1 MEKEFLKSENINI
14 LYDILL
20 QELKID
26 NSSIWIEN
34 IKKIFSNNINFFLQ
48 NVNLNNSLLELNKL
62 FLKQTVIAIN
72 KLLPNLRNNKKINIL
87 PEEINFP
94 HKIEDIKNIR
104 KDLFD
109 EELNLKR
116 RDFDNMMKRDKPEVI
131 DFKDKFTNEKIVDM
145 EKILSEKINERD
157 NDLQVIDLQVND
169 LQVNDLQVLEK
180 NTIMNENVSIGENI
194 KMLLQEKYKKKVDF
208 NPKEN
213 DEIIPE
219 IKYDEQ
225 KSGELPKIQNYKNNY
240 LKDIKPISNF
250 NLPYTPMPVNKLA
263 TIDDINVLNKKIDYL
278 TELVEKLI
286 NLQTQQ
292 PDILQTES

>member
-225 KSGELPKIQNYKNNY
+225 KSVELTKIQNYKNNY